1 MTATL
6 PTPRPR
12 LSRRRRFLFALVPLL
27 ALLLLG
33 EVLARLNRG
42 PTWFGS
48 YRQLRLDLLARNYP
62 AALDPVLGYVPR
74 AGFASEDNHWGTRVS
89 IDADGLRGNG
99 APPPPGKR
107 VVVAVGDSFTFGDQV
122 DDDATWP
129 ALLEQRL
136 GTPVKNGGVFGY
148 SLTQAVL
155 RGEQLIE
162 RFEADVL
169 IVSFIPDDLRRCEF
183 SRRYTAVPWFDLVD
197 GRLVLQPI
205 PPGAVG
211 PRAHGFKDL
220 IAHSALVDVLM
231 TAIDRRW
238 WFENEKQVE
247 VPHLTVADR
256 THRRPLPR
264 ARRAAARRAAG
275 RGGHARG
282 AGGAAPRAVVGRGD
296 ARPGEPLRDD
306 DAGRRGG
313 DRRLVRRPHD
323 ARGQRVGR
331 GADRG
336 GAAAALTAPAADG
349 GEMGSLNQVQYC
361 KKRPRQKAPT
371 ATDSAFDRS

>member
-1 MTATL
+1 MVTP
-6 PTPRPR
+6 PTVRQR
-12 LSRRRRFLFALVPLL
+12 LTRRRRLLFALVPLL
-27 ALLLLG
+27 ALLLVG

-48 YRQLRLDLLARNYP
+48 YRQLRLDLMARNYP

-74 AGFASEDNHWGTRVS
+74 ANFASEDNHWGTRVT

-99 APPPPGKR
+99 APPPPGER

-155 RGEQLIE
+155 RGEQLVE
-162 RFEADVL
+162 RFPTDVL

-197 GRLVLQPI
+197 GRLVFQPI

-211 PRAHGFKDL
+211 PRVHGFKDL

-247 VPHLTVADR
+247 VPHL
-256 THRRPLPR
+256 
-264 ARRAAARRAAG
+264 AG
-275 RGGHARG
+275 RGEQIGKLLIERIADRCHARG
-282 AGGAAPRAVVGRGD
+282 VRLLVVLQDAVATPAALAV
-296 ARPGEPLRDD
+296 LRHAESLGVATLDLASRYATMTQAD
-306 DAGRRGG
+306 EEVTEDWFDGHMTREGNAWVAAQIEAA
-313 DRRLVRRPHD
+313 LRPH
-323 ARGQRVGR
+323 
-331 GADRG
+331 
-336 GAAAALTAPAADG
+336 
-349 GEMGSLNQVQYC
+349 
-361 KKRPRQKAPT
+361 
-371 ATDSAFDRS
+371 